1 LDLINDLEVA
11 TMYARVLRVA
21 GDPSKVNDGIET
33 YKSRVAPALKEQDG
47 YAGARLLT
55 NRETGAGMS
64 ITFWQDEQT
73 LRASESALT
82 AIRGETMT
90 RFGAENPA
98 AENYEVV
105 VQHRPQP
112 TEAGNFV
119 RVTSLEGDPAKVD
132 DAIRHFESEVVP
144 AVSRLAGSRAA
155 VLLVDRATGKALAA
169 TVWGTKAE
177 VEASSSGA
185 APIRAAAAGVIGATN
200 PQVETYEVAFAELLA
215 AAGR

>member
-1 LDLINDLEVA
+1 
-11 TMYARVLRVA
+11 MYARVLRVS
-21 GDPSKVNDGIET
+21 GDPAKVDDGIET
-33 YKSRVAPALKEQDG
+33 YKSRVAPALKEQEG

-73 LRASESALT
+73 LRASETALT

-90 RFGAENPA
+90 RFGADNPA

-119 RVTSLEGDPAKVD
+119 RISSLDGDPAKVD
-132 DAIRHFESEVVP
+132 DAIRHFETEVVP
-144 AVSRLAGSRAA
+144 AVSALAGSRAV
-155 VLLVDRATGKALAA
+155 VLFVDRATGKALVA
-169 TVWGTKAE
+169 TVWGTKADI
-177 VEASSSGA
+177 EASEDEAKSIAAKAMEVSGA
-185 APIRAAAAGVIGATN
+185 RN
-200 PQVETYEVAFAELLA
+200 RQVEWFEVAFAELLA
-215 AAGR
+215 PVGH